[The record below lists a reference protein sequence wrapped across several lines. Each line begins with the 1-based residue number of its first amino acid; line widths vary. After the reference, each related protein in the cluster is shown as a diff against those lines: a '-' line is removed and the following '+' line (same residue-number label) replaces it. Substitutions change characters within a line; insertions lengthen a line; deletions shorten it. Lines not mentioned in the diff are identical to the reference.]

1 MKWIKQYWPLMLGG
15 LAAIVL
21 GAGLG
26 LLKRNVDTP
35 VSLQPLWNSHMADL
49 EGKPLALD
57 TLRGRPLIINFW
69 ATWCGPC
76 KEEMPD
82 FQRLALEYYGE
93 NLQIVGIGIDN
104 AVNMRAFS
112 KKLGITYLLLDA
124 GTGGIDLLGSL
135 GNTAKALPYTL
146 VINRAGTVVK
156 AHLGRLG
163 FEELQFLARV
173 ATAP

>member
-1 MKWIKQYWPLMLGG
+1 MKWIKPYWPLMVAG
-15 LAAIVL
+15 LVAIAM

-26 LLKRNVDTP
+26 LLKSNVDAP

-57 TLRGRPLIINFW
+57 TLRGKPLIINFW

-82 FQRLALEYYGE
+82 FQRLAMESSGE

-104 AVNMRAFS
+104 AANMRAFS
-112 KKLGITYLLLDA
+112 RKLGITYLLLDA
-124 GTGGIDLLGSL
+124 GPGGIDLLVSL

-156 AHLGRLG
+156 AHLGRLD
-163 FEELQFLARV
+163 FEELQLLARA
-173 ATAP
+173 ATAR